1 MLNVEQVL
9 NNCGV
14 LEVRFCQD
22 DTSVEMINKVQKQ
35 VNDGECYYAEFF
47 SDGTVKYG
55 CYVNGKWWS
64 SNSES
69 INDILALKGTKWELQ
84 NGSFGVNGNSC
95 GILKSTFNE
104 LDEQFGI
111 HDQFNSKI
119 YSLVSAMYTQ
129 VVLKKLYL
137 LAQFYRVTCQYSNYL
152 GRKVVIERQLS
163 LNVMVMYQLEWL

>member
-22 DTSVEMINKVQKQ
+22 DTSVEMIHKVQKR
-35 VNDGECYYAEFF
+35 VEDSGCYYAEFF

-119 YSLVSAMYTQ
+119 HSLVSAMYT
-129 VVLKKLYL
+129 
-137 LAQFYRVTCQYSNYL
+137 
-152 GRKVVIERQLS
+152 
-163 LNVMVMYQLEWL
+163 